1 MDKFV
6 KAFVAVAGT
15 VATWFAT
22 KDPEQTGAA
31 AMAALGVFLIP
42 NTVAFD
48 YAKSWVSALVLG
60 AGVFLPAL
68 DDGFTTADLWPTIV
82 VVATA
87 LGVLV
92 LPNAKPKPE
101 SRTIAGK
108 WDTAT

>member
-1 MDKFV
+1 MDRFV
-6 KAFVAVAGT
+6 KAFVAVAGA
-15 VATWFAT
+15 VAVWFAT

-31 AMAALGVFLIP
+31 VMAAFGVFLFR
-42 NTVAFD
+42 NTPAFD

-60 AGVFLPAL
+60 AGVLLPEL
-68 DDGFTTADLWPTIV
+68 KDGFTTADLWPAIV